1 MSSIEE
7 KLWDGCLKNKLKKVK
22 SILDGTQKFNINW
35 QDKRDETTPLFVA
48 SWSGYVPIVKL
59 LLDAG
64 ADVNIPDDYDTTP
77 LIVASEEGH
86 EEIVKLLLDNNADI
100 DHMSRM
106 HKTALMEAS
115 CGGFTR
121 IVKLLLDRGADYTKK
136 NKNNKTA
143 LDFAILYQK
152 KDVINLF
159 KKEIPEKRLMTVID
173 AANTGLTNQDNP
185 FANNF
190 ENIETLKE
198 FMDSDTAKGRRKS
211 IKKRKKSNRIR
222 KSIKKRRLF

>member
-1 MSSIEE
+1 M
-7 KLWDGCLKNKLKKVK
+7 
-22 SILDGTQKFNINW
+22 
-35 QDKRDETTPLFVA
+35 
-48 SWSGYVPIVKL
+48 
-59 LLDAG
+59 
-64 ADVNIPDDYDTTP
+64 
-77 LIVASEEGH
+77 
-86 EEIVKLLLDNNADI
+86 
-100 DHMSRM
+100 
-106 HKTALMEAS
+106 
-115 CGGFTR
+115 
-121 IVKLLLDRGADYTKK
+121 LLDRGADYTKK

-190 ENIETLKE
+190 ENIETLRE

-211 IKKRKKSNRIR
+211 KKRRNSKKRR
-222 KSIKKRRLF
+222 KSIRKRRR